1 MNRLHLIPKGSARAH
16 LPMEHVGLLVEWDEL
31 AGAFSGRDADRA
43 RKLVDAAVR
52 DGLVG
57 PDAMRSR
64 AALAAVFAPIF
75 ELPPILE
82 AVRPSEVLD
91 AAAEHAAVMHANNF
105 GRPVE
110 PFRASPPAQSNVTVS
125 QEDRPAEESRRPVT
139 SRASGYAVSRED
151 RPIGFHAEAE
161 AAKRSKR
168 SEGEE

>member
-16 LPMEHVGLLVEWDEL
+16 LPMEHAGLLVEWNEL

-43 RKLVDAAVR
+43 RELVDAAVR

-64 AALAAVFAPIF
+64 VALAAVFAQHF
-75 ELPPILE
+75 TLPPILE

-91 AAAEHAAVMHANNF
+91 AEAEHAAVMRGNSF

-110 PFRASPPAQSNVTVS
+110 PFRASPPVRSNVTVS
-125 QEDRPAEESRRPVT
+125 QEDRPAEESRPPATRT
-139 SRASGYAVSRED
+139 LGKIHGNRFRS
-151 RPIGFHAEAE
+151 
-161 AAKRSKR
+161 AKP
-168 SEGEE
+168 EGEE